1 MRKKTF
7 SYTTLEK
14 KHYICKKQIKTDITM
29 KEIKLSD
36 KARMHIRKLF
46 SQRSAVNTLK
56 SDPELT
62 MIFDNFTFDEAL
74 KLTEGPV
81 LEKTRVMCILA
92 STIGCNAMREFK
104 AYVDVCLNVGIKPR
118 EVREVIYQS
127 VPYVGFSKV
136 IDFLLVMNEVFEDND
151 IKLPLDD
158 QGTTTPEN
166 RREKGKEWID
176 GIFGKGTAENMEKN
190 APKGQEHIVEFLE
203 SYCFGDF
210 YTRNGIDMQHRE
222 LVTFCLLASMGV
234 AQPQLENHAVG
245 CKNMNISKHEMVA
258 VLTGMLPYIGFPK
271 TLNALTAVNKGYPE
285 E

>member
-1 MRKKTF
+1 MKDTKIN
-7 SYTTLEK
+7 EK
-14 KHYICKKQIKTDITM
+14 AK
-29 KEIKLSD
+29 
-36 KARMHIRKLF
+36 MHIRKLF
-46 SQRSAVNTLK
+46 SQRNSVNTLK

-62 MIFDNFTFDEAL
+62 QIFDNFAFNEAL
-74 KLTEGPV
+74 QLTEGPV

-104 AYVDVCLNVGIKPR
+104 VYVDACLNVGIKPR
-118 EVREVIYQS
+118 EVREVIYQA

-136 IDFLLVMNEVFEDND
+136 IDFLLEMNEVFENND

-158 QGTTTPEN
+158 QSTTTPED

-176 GIFGKGTAENMEKN
+176 GIFGAGTVAQMEKD

-234 AQPQLENHAVG
+234 AQPQLENHAFG
-245 CKNMNISKHEMVA
+245 CKNMKISKTEMVA

-271 TLNALTAVNKGYPE
+271 TLNALTAINKGYPE

>member
-1 MRKKTF
+1 
-7 SYTTLEK
+7 
-14 KHYICKKQIKTDITM
+14 M
-29 KEIKLSD
+29 KDTKIND
-36 KARMHIRKLF
+36 KAKQQIRKLF
-46 SQRSAVNTLK
+46 SQRNSVNTLK

-62 MIFDNFTFDEAL
+62 QIFDNFAFDEAL

-104 AYVDVCLNVGIKPR
+104 VYVDACLNVGIKPR
-118 EVREVIYQS
+118 EVREVIYQA

-136 IDFLLVMNEVFEDND
+136 IDFLLEMNEVFEDND

-158 QGTTTPEN
+158 QGTTTPED
-166 RREKGKEWID
+166 RREKGREWID
-176 GIFGKGTAENMEKN
+176 GIFGAGTAESMEKN

-210 YTRNGIDMQHRE
+210 YTRHGIDMQHRE

-234 AQPQLENHAVG
+234 AQPQLESHAFG
-245 CKNMNISKHEMVA
+245 CRNMEISKTEMVA

-271 TLNALTAVNKGYPE
+271 TLNALTAINKGYPE
-285 E
+285 D

>member
-1 MRKKTF
+1 ML
-7 SYTTLEK
+7 LEK
-14 KHYICKKQIKTDITM
+14 SPIFVKSNHTKTYRNTM
-29 KEIKLSD
+29 KEIKINEY
-36 KARMHIRKLF
+36 ARQQIRRLF

-62 MIFDNFTFDEAL
+62 QIFDNFAFDEAL
-74 KLTEGPV
+74 KFTEGPV
-81 LEKTRVMCILA
+81 LEKTRVMCILV

-104 AYVDVCLNVGIKPR
+104 VYVDVCLNVGIKPR
-118 EVREVIYQS
+118 EIREVIYQT
-127 VPYVGFSKV
+127 VPYVGFSKM
-136 IDFLLVMNEVFEDND
+136 IDFLLEMNEVFANND

-158 QGTTTPEN
+158 QSTTTPET
-166 RREKGKEWID
+166 RRAKGKEWID
-176 GIFGKGTAENMEKN
+176 GIFGAGTADNMEKN

-210 YTRNGIDMQHRE
+210 YTRKGIDMQHRE

-234 AQPQLENHAVG
+234 AQPQLESHGFG
-245 CKNMNISKHEMVA
+245 CKNMNISKKEMVA

-271 TLNALTAVNKGYPE
+271 TLNALTAVNKAYPE

>member
-1 MRKKTF
+1 ML
-7 SYTTLEK
+7 LEK
-14 KHYICKKQIKTDITM
+14 SPIFVKSNHTKTYRNTM
-29 KEIKLSD
+29 KEIKINEY
-36 KARMHIRKLF
+36 ARQQIRRLF

-62 MIFDNFTFDEAL
+62 QIFDNFAFDEAL
-74 KLTEGPV
+74 KFTEGPV
-81 LEKTRVMCILA
+81 LEKTRVMCIFV

-104 AYVDVCLNVGIKPR
+104 VYVDVCLNVGIKPR
-118 EVREVIYQS
+118 EIREVIYQT
-127 VPYVGFSKV
+127 VPYVGFSKM
-136 IDFLLVMNEVFEDND
+136 IDFLLEMNEVFANND

-158 QGTTTPEN
+158 QSTTTPET
-166 RREKGKEWID
+166 RRAKGKEWID
-176 GIFGKGTAENMEKN
+176 GIFGAGTADNMEKN

-210 YTRNGIDMQHRE
+210 YTRKGIDMQHRE

-234 AQPQLENHAVG
+234 AQPQLESHGFG
-245 CKNMNISKHEMVA
+245 CKNMNISKKEMVA

-271 TLNALTAVNKGYPE
+271 TLNALTAVNKAYPE

>member
-1 MRKKTF
+1 MKDVNIN
-7 SYTTLEK
+7 E
-14 KHYICKKQIKTDITM
+14 HAKQQ
-29 KEIKLSD
+29 
-36 KARMHIRKLF
+36 IRKLF
-46 SQRSAVNTLK
+46 SQRNSLNILK

-62 MIFDNFTFDEAL
+62 QIFDNFAFDEAL

-104 AYVDVCLNVGIKPR
+104 VYVDACLNVGVKPR
-118 EVREVIYQS
+118 EIREVVYQT

-136 IDFLLVMNEVFEDND
+136 VDYLLAMNEVFDDND
-151 IKLPLDD
+151 IKLPLDP

-166 RREKGKEWID
+166 RREKGREWID
-176 GIFGKGTAENMEKN
+176 GIFGAGTAAQMEKDC
-190 APKGQEHIVEFLE
+190 PKGQEHIVEFLE

-222 LVTFCLLASMGV
+222 LVTFCLIASMGV
-234 AQPQLENHAVG
+234 AQTQLESHAHG
-245 CKNMNISKHEMVA
+245 CKNMEISKMEMVA

-271 TLNALTAVNKGYPE
+271 TLNALTAVNKAYPNE
-285 E
+285 

>member
-1 MRKKTF
+1 MKDVKIN
-7 SYTTLEK
+7 E
-14 KHYICKKQIKTDITM
+14 HAKQQ
-29 KEIKLSD
+29 
-36 KARMHIRKLF
+36 IRKLF
-46 SQRSAVNTLK
+46 SQRNSLNILK

-62 MIFDNFTFDEAL
+62 QIFDNFAFDEAL

-104 AYVDVCLNVGIKPR
+104 VYVDACLNVGVKPR
-118 EVREVIYQS
+118 EIREVVYQT

-136 IDFLLVMNEVFEDND
+136 VDYLLAMNEVFDDND

-166 RREKGKEWID
+166 RREKGREWID
-176 GIFGKGTAENMEKN
+176 GIFGAGTASQMEKDC
-190 APKGQEHIVEFLE
+190 PKGQEHIVEFLE

-222 LVTFCLLASMGV
+222 LVTFCLIASMGV
-234 AQPQLENHAVG
+234 AQSQLESHAYG
-245 CKNMNISKHEMVA
+245 CKNMKISKMEMVA

-271 TLNALTAVNKGYPE
+271 TLNALTAVNKAYPE